1 MFPECL
7 SVHVCVF
14 FRCLNFFICLLGRP
28 CLTTVRSRCPVNG
41 MLVLIGVELF
51 SRLPQQS
58 LSVPSSPLSNPE
70 ECGWG
75 RDVGS
80 LCGSLDGRLCHL
92 RKPQQGL
99 CPVLIPGTSWWSERA
114 RLYPGPRNAGQ
125 SLELPAQP
133 PGAASCGEEHAWEF

>member
-7 SVHVCVF
+7 SVCVCVF

-28 CLTTVRSRCPVNG
+28 CLTTVRSRCPDYG

-58 LSVPSSPLSNPE
+58 LSVPSSLLSHPE

-75 RDVGS
+75 RDVG
-80 LCGSLDGRLCHL
+80 LW
-92 RKPQQGL
+92 
-99 CPVLIPGTSWWSERA
+99 LIGWATVSSEKAPAGTLPRPHPGHK
-114 RLYPGPRNAGQ
+114 LVV
-125 SLELPAQP
+125 
-133 PGAASCGEEHAWEF
+133 